1 MNNLSPI
8 IIFVF
13 NRVKHLSMLIESLK
27 NNREAKDSN
36 LFIFS
41 DGPKTDEDIRKVDQ
55 VRKYLKS
62 LKGFKSIEVFEQ
74 KSNLGLSK
82 SVINGV
88 SKIINSEKK
97 AIILED
103 DMVVSPNFLEYMNIG
118 LTKLYST

>member
-62 LKGFKSIEVFEQ
+62 LKGFKSIRCSSRSQ
-74 KSNLGLSK
+74 
-82 SVINGV
+82 
-88 SKIINSEKK
+88 
-97 AIILED
+97 
-103 DMVVSPNFLEYMNIG
+103 
-118 LTKLYST
+118 T